1 MPELYLLCRHLH
13 ITDKST
19 ACYILFHSKITY
31 LDLAG
36 TRVAGDVS
44 RFPNAHSCKA
54 FQFQLKKC
62 KIKRK
67 LIEISAEL
75 LVSVFLSTQIGCHN
89 VILLDVSN
97 HSR

>member
-54 FQFQLKKC
+54 FQLTSNVLKSA
-62 KIKRK
+62 K
-67 LIEISAEL
+67 LNE
-75 LVSVFLSTQIGCHN
+75 N
-89 VILLDVSN
+89 
-97 HSR
+97 